1 MQHQYLV
8 INNNNIII
16 IIAMKF
22 CLEIWGTNYEKIKDT
37 CIFAEKN
44 GYDGFFYGES
54 LTNIDL
60 DCWTVLSSLINIT
73 STIKIGPVITYL
85 FPEYRS
91 IALLAKQAITFQTL
105 SNGRLEFRTGA
116 GATLQYSVQW
126 WYPYGIEYLKTTS
139 RVELLDEGLYV
150 LTMLWN
156 KELSF
161 VKFKGKFF
169 KLNDASI
176 KIPHIEID
184 KIPITVAAK
193 KKKTMAIAA
202 NYADIWESSYISP
215 IEFLK
220 LNNEF
225 THLIGKDTNRKIEKS
240 IELDVI
246 IAESD
251 TDLKYKEK
259 IFALERG
266 PNILHQIKKHGLIG
280 KPTDIAERIN
290 EYRKAGVTQFLLSF
304 QDPFDKN
311 SLGSFNDVMKAFK

>member
-1 MQHQYLV
+1 MQHQYVV

-60 DCWTVLSSLINIT
+60 DCWTILSSLINIT

-311 SLGSFNDVMKAFK
+311 SLGSFNDVMKAIK

>member
-1 MQHQYLV
+1 
-8 INNNNIII
+8 
-16 IIAMKF
+16 MKF
-22 CLEIWGTNYEKIKDT
+22 CLEVWGTNYETIKET
-37 CIFAEKN
+37 CRFAEKS

-54 LTNIDL
+54 LTDIDL

-73 STIKIGPVITYL
+73 SKIKLGPVITYL
-85 FPEYRS
+85 FPEYRN
-91 IALLAKQAITFQTL
+91 ITLLAKQAITLQNL
-105 SNGRLEFRTGA
+105 SKGRLEFRTGA
-116 GATLQYSVQW
+116 GATLRYSIQW
-126 WYPYGIEYLKTTS
+126 WYPFGIEYLKAFE
-139 RVELLDEGLYV
+139 RVQLLDEGLQV
-150 LTMLWN
+150 LSMLWN
-156 KELSF
+156 SKISP
-161 VKFKGKFF
+161 VKFEGKYF

-176 KIPHIEID
+176 KIPYIVIE

-225 THLIGKDTNRKIEKS
+225 TSIIGKDTNREIEKS

-259 IFALERG
+259 IFAMERG
-266 PNILHQIKKHGLIG
+266 PNILHQIKKHSLIG
-280 KPTDIAERIN
+280 KPTDIAERIK
-290 EYRKAGVTQFLLSF
+290 EYLEVGVTQFLLAF
-304 QDPFDKN
+304 QDPFDKS
-311 SLGSFNDVMKAFK
+311 SLSLFNDVMKAVK